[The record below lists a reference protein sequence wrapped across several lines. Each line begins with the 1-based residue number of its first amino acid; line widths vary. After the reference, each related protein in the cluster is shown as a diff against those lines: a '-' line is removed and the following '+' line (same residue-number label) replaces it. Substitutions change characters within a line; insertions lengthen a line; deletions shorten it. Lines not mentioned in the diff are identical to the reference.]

1 MLPTGLGEQMVFC
14 LRFGL
19 LGLALGAVY
28 EMLRAIRTH
37 FRIKKVG
44 TALLDILFCLIG
56 LLAFLLSM
64 LLYTDGRLR
73 GYLLLGLATGF
84 WLWRKTVSRYVL
96 RLLLWVF
103 HLLGQAVGEG
113 KAWVLW
119 LFSFPRG
126 N

>member
-44 TALLDILFCLIG
+44 TALLDILFCLIA

-73 GYLLLGLATGF
+73 GYLLLGMATGF
-84 WLWRKTVSRYVL
+84 WLWRKTLSRYVL
-96 RLLLWVF
+96 RLLLGLF
-103 HLLGQAVGEG
+103 CLLGHAVEEG
-113 KAWVLW
+113 KAWALW